1 MEKNNKKKMSEEE
14 AKRVFAKLLS
24 FPHFLACEDKKDY
37 EKWLVSGSAVLDE
50 NRLKE
55 MRILSS
61 LDKLGFSLD
70 HPGTYL
76 LKEFV
81 TEISDYINISNY
93 EESRLFL
100 GEVSSERS
108 VIRKGLACEYL
119 EISDGIFIKGIN
131 DAISKIDHDRTDKE
145 FAKQVYGPNG
155 MSDNIGTVAYQIA
168 LDYNHWEEEKTRR
181 EVGSFVA
188 TTFRDQDIVF
198 KVYDNGFIECPTL
211 DIKKIRKIDLKPRF
225 ELHSEVMDYTY
236 DAPKN
241 YKGDTSGLI
250 KEFDINED
258 LMLYMQSKGMVRYS
272 QDMAIFYGFDA
283 LKAYDRNGGYPFK
296 RAIKK
301 GPILKYEKEGIFN

>member
-1 MEKNNKKKMSEEE
+1 MEKDNKNKMSKEE
-14 AKRVFAKLLS
+14 AKELFSRLLN
-24 FPHFLACEDKKDY
+24 FLHEDMEDY
-37 EKWLVSGSAVLDE
+37 EKWIVGGSACLSKE
-50 NRLKE
+50 RLKE
-55 MRILSS
+55 MRILGT
-61 LDKLGFSLD
+61 LDKLGYPLNHF
-70 HPGTYL
+70 GTHL
-76 LKEFV
+76 LKEYV
-81 TEISDYINISNY
+81 VGITDIIDPSKY
-93 EESRLFL
+93 EESKIIL
-100 GEVSSERS
+100 GEVSSEGS
-108 VIRKGLACEYL
+108 VIRKDLTCCYL
-119 EISDGIFIKGIN
+119 GISDDIFQKNINGAIKGI
-131 DAISKIDHDRTDKE
+131 DHNRADKE
-145 FAKQVYGPNG
+145 FAKKVYGPNG
-155 MSDNIGTVAYQIA
+155 MSYNIGTNAYQVA
-168 LDYNHWEEEKTRR
+168 LDYMLWEEEKTRK
-181 EVGSFVA
+181 EVGTFVA
-188 TTFRDQDIVF
+188 TTFSDKDIIF

-272 QDMAIFYGFDA
+272 QDMAVFYGFDA